1 MLGFVT
7 AVPVAAASPALRSS
21 FVSERPST
29 AAAAPTGPTMVLRQG
44 LRKKSSTAPGTNFGV
59 GGLLN
64 AADEYMA
71 KSIVMQYKATA
82 CPTGTYG
89 VQCTE
94 STGSLGRSA
103 DAARVAALN
112 LKFRMSQRSAF
123 KFYGDM
129 YENRKQALKGTIC
142 HTEEGMFQDYGKST
156 AAFVLGKAEST
167 GACDKYGIPESVE
180 EAAMMR
186 YMHIQQQAK
195 ACPAGVIPSSC
206 VEGASKGSADDARV
220 AQLASKYR
228 NAQKPTG
235 QLLQEKYNQ
244 VKHGLSFANGCTY
257 EEGICTQYP
266 AVSSAF
272 RSSTYGY

>member
-7 AVPVAAASPALRSS
+7 AVPVVSASPSLRSTFVCERPAASTTNVTGPTMGLRPALRSN
-21 FVSERPST
+21 T
-29 AAAAPTGPTMVLRQG
+29 A
-44 LRKKSSTAPGTNFGV
+44 V
-59 GGLLN
+59 GGIIGG
-64 AADEYMA
+64 AASIMAGADDYMA
-71 KSIVMQYKATA
+71 RTIVMQYKATA
-82 CPTGTYG
+82 CASGVYG

-94 STGSLGRSA
+94 STGKLGRSA
-103 DAARVAALN
+103 DAARVAAGN
-112 LKFRMSQRSAF
+112 LKFRMSQRSAA

-142 HTEEGMFQDYGKST
+142 HTEESKFQTYGKST
-156 AAFVLGKAEST
+156 AAFVLAKAEST

-186 YMHIQQQAK
+186 YMHIQQQSK

-206 VEGASKGSADDARV
+206 VEGASKGAADDARV

-228 NAQKPTG
+228 NAQKATG

-244 VKHGLSFANGCTY
+244 VKHGISFSNGCHY
-257 EEGICTQYP
+257 EESICAEYP
-266 AVSSAF
+266 AVASAF
-272 RSSTYGY
+272 RASTYGY